1 VAARMGMNRVAVEQL
16 TVAARLHDIG
26 KIGLSDSILQ
36 KPGPLAAAEFA
47 AQEMHTVIGANIL
60 GGSRFPT
67 LRLAEEVALTHHEA
81 WDGTGYPRGLQGAA
95 IPLSGRIVAVADVF
109 DALTHARSYKPAW
122 STDAAVAEIERQ
134 SGRKFD
140 PAVVAAFLDV
150 IAARKREES
159 ADGQSNT
166 QLDLPPAQTELQGPR
181 LVRDVVRRS
190 ALG

>member
-1 VAARMGMNRVAVEQL
+1 MKPVAVEQL
-16 TVAARLHDIG
+16 EVGAGLAENG
-26 KIGLSDSILQ
+26 KVGPRDSVLAE
-36 KPGPLAAAEFA
+36 PGPLAAAEFA

-122 STDAAVAEIERQ
+122 STDTAVAEIERQ

-150 IAARKREES
+150 IAARQQES
-159 ADGQSNT
+159 VGLQLDT
-166 QLDLPPAQTELQGPR
+166 QLDLPVPQAEPQGPR
-181 LVRDVVRRS
+181 LVRDVVRRR